1 MHYNSVMINF
11 NLYNLK
17 IDSAFSLSWKKSS
30 AYARPRKY
38 DALSFRI
45 KGNATYE
52 HGEREYHVEKND
64 ILFVPA
70 HYDYKITANKDEEVF
85 VIHFFV
91 ENSNFEKMEIFK
103 PLNPDVFERLFMEM
117 QETWR
122 MKSVGYQA
130 KLTSLFY
137 KIVEQIE
144 VQEYK
149 KNLQEKPGKL
159 QEILDYFHE
168 NFTDQSTTIESAAKH
183 IGISSVYLRK
193 LFRSALN
200 ETPLHYLNNL
210 RMDYAIGLLK
220 TGYYSIEDISFLS
233 GFNDSKYFSR
243 LYKERTGTLPSKKL
257 KRARKK
263 ISKL

>member
-1 MHYNSVMINF
+1 M
-11 NLYNLK
+11 
-17 IDSAFSLSWKKSS
+17 
-30 AYARPRKY
+30 
-38 DALSFRI
+38 
-45 KGNATYE
+45 
-52 HGEREYHVEKND
+52 EKND